1 MAKVIRDGDGLLYFV
16 LWLVQNTRDF
26 SLNQSHWSK
35 TKANHDFG
43 SHFSQFACFYF
54 ESYWLWKVFLLSS
67 DWPSGI
73 TLVLGLKHSIQK
85 HSICVRY
92 FSCRF
97 YYTVIPPS
105 WKWMIC
111 NNFFIAEQQ
120 QPETE
125 AGKRHHI
132 DLHVSSV
139 LFHGT
144 WNSVSLQQS
153 HTSYQ
158 AI

>member
-1 MAKVIRDGDGLLYFV
+1 
-16 LWLVQNTRDF
+16 
-26 SLNQSHWSK
+26 
-35 TKANHDFG
+35 
-43 SHFSQFACFYF
+43 
-54 ESYWLWKVFLLSS
+54 
-67 DWPSGI
+67 
-73 TLVLGLKHSIQK
+73 
-85 HSICVRY
+85 
-92 FSCRF
+92 
-97 YYTVIPPS
+97 
-105 WKWMIC
+105 MIC

-144 WNSVSLQQS
+144 LNSVSLQQS